1 MRYNLFMKLVILLN
15 LFLLFHDELPA
26 QNAERSIYAEINV
39 PAKLEEVW
47 EAWTTEEG
55 VKSFFAPACHIV
67 FRVKGPY
74 EMYFNQSAEAGKKG
88 GEGNIIL
95 AYETNKMISFTWNA
109 PPTMPTVRQ
118 QLTHVTIRFTEQDDN
133 TIKVTLNHDGWGDG
147 EEWDKA
153 FNYFDRQWNNV
164 VLPMLKYRFENG
176 SVNWKNPPKIQ

>member
-1 MRYNLFMKLVILLN
+1 MKYKFLEILMVVSFFFVIDKTLI
-15 LFLLFHDELPA
+15 A
-26 QNAERSIYAEINV
+26 QDAERAIYAEISV

-55 VKSFFAPACHIV
+55 IKSFFAPACHV
-67 FRVKGPY
+67 ALRVKGPY

-88 GEGNIIL
+88 GEGNVIL

-109 PPTMPTVRQ
+109 PPTLPEVRQ
-118 QLTHVTIRFTEQDDN
+118 QFTHVTVRFTEQDDN
-133 TIKVTLNHDGWGDG
+133 TIKVSLNHDGWGEG

-153 FNYFDRQWNNV
+153 FDYFDRAWNKV

-176 SVNWKNPPKIQ
+176 PVNWKNLPQIE